1 MSLQGAAF
9 LCIWNDHDPDQ
20 APEYEAWH
28 TFEHVPERV
37 CVPGFL
43 SGRRYAGYD
52 RAESRY
58 FTLYDIASL
67 DVLETPQYRELQDN
81 PTPWSRK
88 MRLAFRNFLR
98 IPCLTIASQGE
109 GCAGAIGTLVF
120 KAERGAGDA
129 VAALQARLQVMLGEH
144 ALTAYHLGRAP
155 VIPAYV
161 VFGTPADKDEAAETY
176 VLMVEGLLT
185 ADTDIALSAIATL
198 LPEIFARPQLMKH
211 ESSGFLFKVQENELV
226 GSALKRGA
234 TADCRSSA

>member
-20 APEYEAWH
+20 ATEYEAWH

-67 DVLETPQYRELQDN
+67 EVLDTPQYRDLQDN
-81 PTPWSRK
+81 PTPWSRE
-88 MRLAFRNFLR
+88 MRRAFRNFLR
-98 IPCLTIASQGE
+98 IPCLTLASEGE

-120 KAERGAGDA
+120 KAERGADDA
-129 VAALQARLQVMLGEH
+129 VAALKTSLQVMLGEH

-155 VIPAYV
+155 VIPAYA
-161 VFGTPADKDEAAETY
+161 VFGTPAAQDEAAETY

-185 ADTDIALSAIATL
+185 TGTDFALSVIATI
-198 LPEIFARPQLMKH
+198 LPKIFARPVVMKH
-211 ESSGFLFKVQENELV
+211 ESSGFLFKVQESELV
-226 GSALKRGA
+226 GSPLKRGA
-234 TADCRSSA
+234 AADCRA